1 MDLKLIL
8 EKHGKWLRGES
19 DGERANLSEA
29 DLSEANLSGADL
41 SGADLSGANLSGA
54 NLSGANLSEA
64 DLSGANLSGANLS
77 RANLSGAKTEKKYI
91 SISCI
96 GSRRGMTT
104 YCYEDDRL
112 WCGCWAGTL
121 VEFEARVKDTYPD
134 ETNIYRKEYDAA
146 IEFFERLKK

>member
-19 DGERANLSEA
+19 DGERANLSWA
-29 DLSEANLSGADL
+29 D
-41 SGADLSGANLSGA
+41 
-54 NLSGANLSEA
+54 
-64 DLSGANLSGANLS
+64 
-77 RANLSGAKTEKKYI
+77 LSGAKTEKKYI